1 MWQQQNGGGCG
12 DVCLIQDV
20 ACYGKRYNALC
31 PDVADIAVVACTME
45 AKLCP
50 DGITS
55 VGRVG
60 PNCDFADCPDDH
72 TTTTLAAHIINNNN
86 NNDDNDNDDDT
97 DLESSANMFH
107 LSSVMWIALVSFSAC
122 HHIF

>member
-1 MWQQQNGGGCG
+1 LWQQQNGGGCG

-31 PDVADIAVVACTME
+31 PNVADVADVACTME

-60 PNCDFADCPDDH
+60 PNCEFADCPDDH
-72 TTTTLAAHIINNNN
+72 TTTTLADGSGHNNNN
-86 NNDDNDNDDDT
+86 DNDNDDDT
-97 DLESSANMFH
+97 DLESSANSLFH

-122 HHIF
+122 HHIFR